1 MSEYLNTEKPF
12 LTQLQT
18 LGWTVTDQPAGI
30 PTDPAKSERSSFK
43 EVTLKTIFKQAVY
56 TINTT
61 ESGQFWLTDAQ
72 LEAVYDEVT
81 THTRKPLIEANK
93 LVWEMLLGTRKIII
107 DQNELTG
114 EQAVPVKLIDFTNPT
129 RNSFHAINQFR
140 IDTPG
145 MGKGFI
151 IPDIVLF
158 VNGLPLVVVECKV
171 QNEFTAN
178 PLDEAVK
185 QLLRYSNQRET
196 TQRDGLKEG
205 EESLFWFNQFTIAT
219 YGEKAYYGTISAS
232 KSHYFE
238 WKDIYP
244 ERYKTFTPPLSGKAR
259 SQEMLIQGMLPPETL
274 LDIVQHFTL
283 FMPAGEGREIKIVGR
298 YQQFRAVGKTIRRLL
313 EGKTPFERSGVVWHT
328 QGSGKSLT
336 MVMLVRKL
344 RSTPDLQ
351 DYKVLLVNDRIDLED
366 QLGETATLTGEKID
380 FVETTAQL
388 KAKLATPSS
397 NVVMVMIHKFQE
409 RVRTDH
415 SLVGQA
421 LRMAAEPVIPL
432 YGQFGEVNRSEKIL
446 ILIDEAHRSQGSDM
460 GNNIFEA
467 FPNST
472 KIAFTGTPLITDKH
486 KKKTYERFGSYID
499 QYKLTDAVRDGATL
513 QILYEGKTSDDAIR
527 NKSQFE
533 TKFEDLVSEH
543 SPEEIERI
551 KKKYGTYG
559 DILEAE
565 KRIEAIATDLVD
577 HYIDNIL
584 VNGFKAQVVASSV
597 LAAVRYKRAIEQAIK
612 SRLETETGRAKPDA
626 ELIKRIAFLR
636 VETVVSS
643 QGTNEDAIITEAR
656 KSSLANKAID
666 NFKERF
672 DYTKPLTGIALLVV
686 CDMLLTGFD
695 APIEQIMYLD
705 KKMKEHNLLQAIARV
720 NRTYKGKTR
729 GYVVDYIGNTNNLR
743 EALKIYSADEVNDIL
758 DSFRNITSEIPILEQ
773 RYNRLIQLFNEQGIS
788 QIDAYVQQTVTDPHI
803 RATLL
808 ERCVELAED
817 VKFRADVEVY
827 YKRFA
832 ESMDIVLPHAAAN
845 PYKVPAQQF
854 AHLLFTIRQRY
865 KDTTISLDDV
875 GEKIKQLINAH
886 LINLG
891 IDPRIPPI
899 ELFSDQFEE
908 QISKNTNPKAVA
920 SEMEHAI
927 RKHIK
932 VSFEDDPSLYK
943 KLYEKLEALLQ
954 QHQLDWE
961 KLVQDLKAL
970 RDETLAGRKQTEEG
984 VSEVEA
990 PFFDLMVDLA
1000 FGANAPEKS
1009 TRERCKVINA
1019 EVIEKLESTI
1029 GFIDF
1034 WNRAYE
1040 IERMRS
1046 EISDVLLFS
1055 KITPLIDTRELIS
1068 SEIMALAK
1076 RRHNQLIGH
1085 PDV

>member
-1 MSEYLNTEKPF
+1 MSEYLHTEKPF

-18 LGWTVTDQPAGI
+18 LGWTVTNQAAGI

-43 EVTLKTIFKQAVY
+43 EVTLKAIFKQAVY
-56 TINTT
+56 AINTT
-61 ESGQFWLTDAQ
+61 EGGSPWLTDAQ
-72 LEAVYDEVT
+72 LDAVYDEVT

-93 LVWEMLLGTRKIII
+93 AVWEMLLGKHKVIV
-107 DQNELTG
+107 DQNHLTG
-114 EQAVPVKLIDFTNPT
+114 EQSVPVKLIDFANPD
-129 RNSFHAINQFR
+129 RNSFWAINQFR

-185 QLLRYSNQRET
+185 QLQRYSNQREI

-219 YGEKAYYGTISAS
+219 YGEKAYYGTITSS
-232 KSHYFE
+232 RNYYYE

-244 ERYKTFTPPLSGKAR
+244 EQYKVFAPPLGRAR
-259 SQEMLIQGMLPPETL
+259 SQEMLIQGMLPPNTL

-283 FMPAGEGREIKIVGR
+283 FKPAGEGREAKIVCR
-298 YQQFRAVGKTIRRLL
+298 YQQYRAVGKTIRRLL
-313 EGKTPFERSGVVWHT
+313 DGQTPLERSGVIWHT

-344 RSTPDLQ
+344 RSIPALQ

-366 QLGETATLTGEKID
+366 QLGETATLTAEKID

-421 LRMAAEPVIPL
+421 LRMAAEPLPI
-432 YGQFGEVNRSEKIL
+432 YTQFGEVNRSEKIL
-446 ILIDEAHRSQGSDM
+446 ILIDEAHRSQSSDM
-460 GNNIFEA
+460 GNNLFEA

-472 KIAFTGTPLITDKH
+472 KIAFTGTPLITDRH
-486 KKKTYERFGSYID
+486 KKKTHERFGSYID
-499 QYKLTDAVRDGATL
+499 QYKLTDAVHDGATL
-513 QILYEGKTSDDAIR
+513 QILYEGKTSDNAIR

-533 TKFEDLVSEH
+533 AKFEDLVGDL

-565 KRIEAIATDLVD
+565 KRIEAIANDLVD

-584 VNGFKAQVVASSV
+584 INGFKAQVVASSV
-597 LAAVRYKRAIEQAIK
+597 LAAVRYRRAIQQAIQT
-612 SRLETETGRAKPDA
+612 RLDTEATKAKPDA
-626 ELIKRIAFLR
+626 DLIEKIAFLR
-636 VETVVSS
+636 VEAVVSS

-656 KSSLANKAID
+656 KSALANKAVD

-672 DYTKPLTGIALLVV
+672 DYTKPLTGVALLVV

-729 GYVVDYIGNTNNLR
+729 GYIVDYIGNTNNLR
-743 EALKIYSADEVNDIL
+743 DALKIYGAEEVNDIL

-773 RYNRLIQLFNEQGIS
+773 RYLRLIQLFKEQGIE
-788 QIDAYVQQTVTDPHI
+788 QIDAYVNQAITDSQI
-803 RATLL
+803 RAITL

-817 VKFRADVEVY
+817 VKFRADFEVY

-845 PYKVPAQQF
+845 NYKIPAQQF
-854 AHLLFTIRQRY
+854 AHILFTVRQRY
-865 KDTTISLDDV
+865 KDATISLDDV
-875 GEKIKQLINAH
+875 GEKIKHLINTH

-891 IDPRIPPI
+891 IDPKIPPI

-908 QISKNTNPKAVA
+908 QVSKNKNPKSVA

-932 VSFEDDPSLYK
+932 VSFDDDPSLYK

-954 QHQLDWE
+954 QHQQDWE

-984 VSEVEA
+984 VSTIEA
-990 PFFDLMVDLA
+990 PFFDLIMDLA
-1000 FGANAPEKS
+1000 FGTTPPDK
-1009 TRERCKVINA
+1009 TIRERCKEINA

-1040 IERMRS
+1040 IEKMKS
-1046 EISDVLLFS
+1046 EISDLLLFS
-1055 KITPLIDTRELIS
+1055 KIKPLIDKREQIA

-1076 RRHNQLIGH
+1076 RRHYQLIGQ
-1085 PDV
+1085 PDE

>member
-1 MSEYLNTEKPF
+1 MSEYLHTEKPF
-12 LTQLQT
+12 LTQLQS
-18 LGWTVTDQPAGI
+18 LGWTITNQPAGI
-30 PTDPAKSERSSFK
+30 PKDPVKSERSSFR
-43 EVTLKTIFKQAVY
+43 EVTLKAVFKKAIY
-56 TINTT
+56 EINTT
-61 ESGQFWLTDAQ
+61 EQGDPWLTDTQ
-72 LEAVYDEVT
+72 LEAVFDEVT

-93 LVWEMLLGTRKIII
+93 DVWEMLLGKRKIIV
-107 DQNELTG
+107 DQNYLTG
-114 EQAVPVKLIDFTNPT
+114 EQSAPVKLIDFAHPE
-129 RNSFHAINQFR
+129 RNSFRAINQFR

-151 IPDIVLF
+151 VPDIVLF
-158 VNGLPLVVVECKV
+158 VNGLPVVVVECKV

-205 EESLFWFNQFTIAT
+205 EESLFWFNQFNIAT
-219 YGEKAYYGTISAS
+219 YGEKAYYGTISSS
-232 KSHYFE
+232 KNHYYE

-244 ERYKTFTPPLSGKAR
+244 EPYKTFTPPLGKVR
-259 SQEMLIQGMLPPETL
+259 SQETLIQGMLLPATL
-274 LDIVQHFTL
+274 LDIIQHFTL
-283 FMPAGEGREIKIVGR
+283 FKSSGEGREVKIACR

-313 EGKTPFERSGVVWHT
+313 EGQTPLERSGVIWHT

-344 RSTPDLQ
+344 RSMAVLK

-366 QLGETATLTGEKID
+366 QLGETATLTGETID

-409 RVRTDH
+409 RTRTDH

-421 LRMAAEPVIPL
+421 LRMAAEPIPV
-432 YGQFGEVNRSEKIL
+432 YSRFGEVNRSEKIL

-472 KIAFTGTPLITDKH
+472 KIAFTGTPLITDRH
-486 KKKTYERFGSYID
+486 KKKTHDRFGSYID
-499 QYKLTDAVRDGATL
+499 QYKLTDAVNDGATL

-533 TKFEDLVSEH
+533 AKFEDLVRDH
-543 SPEEIERI
+543 TPEEIERI
-551 KKKYGTYG
+551 KKKYGTYS

-577 HYIDNIL
+577 HYVDNIL

-597 LAAVRYKRAIEQAIK
+597 LAAVRYKRAIELAIQN
-612 SRLETETGRAKPDA
+612 RLDTEHSKVQPDA
-626 ELIKRIAFLR
+626 ELIEKIAFLKA
-636 VETVVSS
+636 EAVVSS
-643 QGTNEDAIITEAR
+643 QGTNEPAIITQAR
-656 KSSLANKAID
+656 KASMANKAVD

-672 DYTKPLTGIALLVV
+672 DYTKPLTGIAFLVV

-743 EALKIYSADEVNDIL
+743 EALTIYSADDVADIL
-758 DSFRNITSEIPILEQ
+758 DSFRDITSEIPILEG
-773 RYNRLIQLFNEQGIS
+773 RYRRLIQLFIDNGID
-788 QIDAYVQQTVTDPHI
+788 QIDAYVQQTITDSQV
-803 RATLL
+803 RAALL
-808 ERCVELAED
+808 ERCVELGED
-817 VKFRADVEVY
+817 VKFRADFEVY

-832 ESMDIVLPHAAAN
+832 ESMDIILPHAAGN
-845 PYKVPAQQF
+845 VYKIPAQQF
-854 AHLLFTIRQRY
+854 AHILFTIRQRY
-865 KDTTISLDDV
+865 KDATLDLEDV
-875 GEKIKQLINAH
+875 GEKIKHLINAH
-886 LINLG
+886 LVNLG
-891 IDPRIPPI
+891 IDPKIPPI
-899 ELFSDQFEE
+899 ELFSDQFDE
-908 QISKNTNPKAVA
+908 QVSKNTNPKAVA

-943 KLYEKLEALLQ
+943 KLYEKLEAILH

-970 RDETLAGRKQTEEG
+970 REETLAGRKQSEEG
-984 VSEVEA
+984 VTVVEA
-990 PFFDLMVDLA
+990 PFFDLMMDLA
-1000 FGANAPEKS
+1000 FGSNAPDKA
-1009 TRERCKVINA
+1009 TRERCKLLNA
-1019 EVIEKLESTI
+1019 DIIEKLESTI

-1040 IERMRS
+1040 IEKMKS
-1046 EISDVLLFS
+1046 EISDILLFS
-1055 KITPLIDTRELIS
+1055 KIPQLVAHREQIA

-1076 RRHNQLIGH
+1076 RRHNQLIGQSAT
-1085 PDV
+1085 

>member
-1 MSEYLNTEKPF
+1 MSEYLHTEKPF
-12 LTQLQT
+12 LTQLHD
-18 LGWTVTDQPAGI
+18 LGWTVTNQPAGI
-30 PTDPAKSERSSFK
+30 PQDPARSDRSSFK
-43 EVTLKTIFKQAVY
+43 EVTLKAIFKQSLYA
-56 TINTT
+56 INTT
-61 ESGQFWLTDAQ
+61 EGGQSWLTDTQ

-93 LVWEMLLGTRKIII
+93 AVWEMLLGKHKIIV
-107 DQNELTG
+107 DQNHLTG
-114 EQAVPVKLIDFTNPT
+114 EQSVPVKLIDFTNPG
-129 RNSFHAINQFR
+129 RNSFKAINQFR

-145 MGKGFI
+145 IGSYI

-158 VNGLPLVVVECKV
+158 VNGLPIVVVECKV
-171 QNEFTAN
+171 QNAYTSN
-178 PLDEAVK
+178 PLNEAVK
-185 QLLRYSNQRET
+185 QLQRYSNQREDT
-196 TQRDGLKEG
+196 KRDGLKEG

-219 YGEKAYYGTISAS
+219 YGEKAYYGTITSDLT
-232 KSHYFE
+232 HYNE

-244 ERYKTFTPPLSGKAR
+244 ERYKTFTSPLGRVR
-259 SQEMLIQGMLPPETL
+259 SQETLIQGMLPPATL

-283 FMPAGEGREIKIVGR
+283 FKPAGEGKESKIVGK

-313 EGKTPFERSGVVWHT
+313 DGQTPFERSGVVWHT

-344 RSTPDLQ
+344 RSIPALQ
-351 DYKVLLVNDRIDLED
+351 DYKVLLINDRIDLED

-409 RVRTDH
+409 RTRTDH
-415 SLVGQA
+415 SLVGQT
-421 LRMAAEPVIPL
+421 LRMAAEPLPI
-432 YGQFGEVNRSEKIL
+432 YTQFGEVNRSEKIL

-472 KIAFTGTPLITDKH
+472 KIAFTGTPLITERH

-533 TKFEDLVSEH
+533 SKFEDLVSEH
-543 SPEEIERI
+543 TPEEIERI

-584 VNGFKAQVVASSV
+584 INGFKAQVVASSV
-597 LAAVRYKRAIEQAIK
+597 LAAVRYKRAIEEAIK
-612 SRLETETGRAKPDA
+612 NRLATETAKSKPDA
-626 ELIKRIAFLR
+626 DLIEKIAFLK

-643 QGTNEDAIITEAR
+643 QGTNEARIIKEAR
-656 KSSLANKAID
+656 TSSLANKAID

-773 RYNRLIQLFNEQGIS
+773 RYLRLIQLFKEKGID
-788 QIDAYVQQTVTDPHI
+788 QIDAYVQQKITDPKI
-803 RATLL
+803 RASIL
-808 ERCVELAED
+808 ENCIELAED
-817 VKFRADVEVY
+817 VKFRADFEVY
-827 YKRFA
+827 FKRFT
-832 ESMDIVLPHAAAN
+832 ESMDIVLPNAAAN
-845 PYKVPAQQF
+845 PYKIPAQQF
-854 AHLLFTIRQRY
+854 AHLLFSIRQRY
-865 KDTTISLDDV
+865 KDATINLDDV

-891 IDPRIPPI
+891 IDPKIPPI

-908 QISKNTNPKAVA
+908 QISKNASPKSVA

-932 VSFEDDPSLYK
+932 VSFDDDPSLYK
-943 KLYEKLEALLQ
+943 KLYEKLEAILQ

-984 VSEVEA
+984 VSAVEA
-990 PFFDLMVDLA
+990 PFFDLMLDLA
-1000 FGANAPEKS
+1000 FGANAPDKP
-1009 TRERCKVINA
+1009 TRERCKEINA
-1019 EVIEKLESTI
+1019 DIIDKLESTI

-1040 IERMRS
+1040 IEKMKS
-1046 EISDVLLFS
+1046 EISDILLFS
-1055 KITPLIDTRELIS
+1055 KITPLINQRERIA
-1068 SEIMALAK
+1068 SEVMALAK
-1076 RRHNQLIGH
+1076 RRHNQLLGT
-1085 PDV
+1085 PDA

>member
-1 MSEYLNTEKPF
+1 MSEYRHTEKPF
-12 LTQLQT
+12 LDQLHT
-18 LGWTVTDQPAGI
+18 LGWTVTNQPAGI
-30 PTDPAKSERSSFK
+30 PQDPARSDRSSFK
-43 EVTLKTIFKQAVY
+43 EVTLKATFKQAVY
-56 TINTT
+56 AINLT
-61 ESGQFWLTDAQ
+61 ESGQPWLTDAQ
-72 LEAVYDEVT
+72 LEAVHDEVT
-81 THTRKPLIEANK
+81 IHTRKPLIEANK
-93 LVWEMLLGTRKIII
+93 AVWAMLLGKHKIIV

-114 EQAVPVKLIDFTNPT
+114 EQSVPVKLIDFTHPD
-129 RNSFHAINQFR
+129 RNSFKAINQFR

-145 MGKGFI
+145 MGKGSI

-185 QLLRYSNQRET
+185 QLQRYSNQRENT
-196 TQRDGLKEG
+196 ERDGLREG

-219 YGEKAYYGTISAS
+219 YGEKAYYGTITSGRN
-232 KSHYFE
+232 HFYE

-244 ERYKTFTPPLSGKAR
+244 ERYKTFTPPLGRVR
-259 SQEMLIQGMLPPETL
+259 SQETLIQGMLPPDTL

-283 FMPAGEGREIKIVGR
+283 FIPAGEGHEVKIVCR

-313 EGKTPFERSGVVWHT
+313 EGQTPLERSGVIWHT

-344 RSTPDLQ
+344 RFTPSLQ
-351 DYKVLLVNDRIDLED
+351 NYKVLLVNDRIDLED

-388 KAKLATPSS
+388 KAKLVTPSS

-409 RVRTDH
+409 RVRTDY
-415 SLVGQA
+415 SFVGQA
-421 LRMAAEPVIPL
+421 LRMAAEPLPT
-432 YGQFGEVNRSEKIL
+432 YNQFGEVNRSEKIL

-472 KIAFTGTPLITDKH
+472 KIAFTGTPLITDRH
-486 KKKTYERFGSYID
+486 TKKTYERFGAYID

-513 QILYEGKTSDDAIR
+513 QILYEGKTSDDAIK

-533 TKFEDLVSEH
+533 TKFEDLVSDH
-543 SPEEIERI
+543 TPEEIERI

-584 VNGFKAQVVASSV
+584 INGFKAQVVASSV
-597 LAAVRYKRAIEQAIK
+597 LAAVRYKRAIEQAIQA
-612 SRLETETGRAKPDA
+612 RLETEAAKAKPDA
-626 ELIKRIAFLR
+626 DLMEKIAFLK

-643 QGTNEDAIITEAR
+643 QGTNEEAIITHAR

-672 DYTKPLTGIALLVV
+672 DYEKPLTGIALLVV

-743 EALKIYSADEVNDIL
+743 EALKIYSADEVNEIL

-773 RYNRLIQLFNEQGIS
+773 RYRRLIQLFKEQGID
-788 QIDAYVQQTVTDPHI
+788 QIDAYVQQTITDPQI
-803 RATLL
+803 RAAIL

-817 VKFRADVEVY
+817 VKFRADFEVY

-845 PYKVPAQQF
+845 PYKIPAQQF
-854 AHLLFTIRQRY
+854 AYLLFTIRQRY
-865 KDTTISLDDV
+865 KDATISLDDV

-891 IDPRIPPI
+891 IDPKIPPI

-908 QISKNTNPKAVA
+908 QISKNTSPKAVA

-932 VSFEDDPSLYK
+932 VSFDDDPSLYK

-954 QHQLDWE
+954 QHQQDWE

-984 VSEVEA
+984 VSAIEA
-990 PFFDLMVDLA
+990 PFFDLMIDLA
-1000 FGANAPEKS
+1000 FGTNAPDRP
-1009 TRERCKVINA
+1009 TRERCKAINA
-1019 EVIEKLESTI
+1019 DIIEKLESTI

-1040 IERMRS
+1040 IEKMKS
-1046 EISDVLLFS
+1046 EISDLLLFS
-1055 KITPLIDTRELIS
+1055 KITPLVGQRERVAH
-1068 SEIMALAK
+1068 EIMALAK
-1076 RRHNQLIGH
+1076 RRHHQLIGQ
-1085 PDV
+1085 PDA

>member
-1 MSEYLNTEKPF
+1 MSEYLQTEKPF
-12 LTQLQT
+12 LTQLHD
-18 LGWTVTDQPAGI
+18 LGWTITNQPAGI
-30 PTDPAKSERSSFK
+30 PQDPTRSDRSSFK
-43 EVTLKTIFKQAVY
+43 EVTLKAVFKQAVY
-56 TINTT
+56 AINVT
-61 ESGQFWLTDAQ
+61 EGGQSWLTDAQ
-72 LEAVYDEVT
+72 LETVYEEVT

-93 LVWEMLLGTRKIII
+93 AVWEMLLGKHKIIV
-107 DQNELTG
+107 DKNELTG
-114 EQAVPVKLIDFTNPT
+114 EESVPVRLIDFTNPG
-129 RNSFHAINQFR
+129 RNSFKAINQFR

-185 QLLRYSNQRET
+185 QLQRYSNQRET

-205 EESLFWFNQFTIAT
+205 EESLFWFNQFTVAT
-219 YGEKAYYGTISAS
+219 YGEKAYYGTITAS
-232 KSHYFE
+232 KNHYYE

-244 ERYKTFTPPLSGKAR
+244 ERYKTFTPPLGKVR
-259 SQEMLIQGMLPPETL
+259 SQETLIQGMLPPDTL

-283 FMPAGEGREIKIVGR
+283 FKPEGNGRESKVVAR

-313 EGKTPFERSGVVWHT
+313 DGQTPLERSGVIWHT

-344 RSTPDLQ
+344 RSTPALQ

-415 SLVGQA
+415 SLVGQV
-421 LRMAAEPVIPL
+421 LRMAAEPLPT

-472 KIAFTGTPLITDKH
+472 KIAFTGTPLITDRH
-486 KKKTYERFGSYID
+486 KKKTHERFGSYID

-533 TKFEDLVSEH
+533 SKFDDLVSDH
-543 SPEEIERI
+543 TPEEIERI

-577 HYIDNIL
+577 HYVDNIL

-597 LAAVRYKRAIEQAIK
+597 LAAVRYKRAIEQAIQT
-612 SRLETETGRAKPDA
+612 RLETERTKAKPNP
-626 ELIKRIAFLR
+626 ELIEKIAFLK

-643 QGTNEDAIITEAR
+643 QGTNEDAIITNAR
-656 KSSLANKAID
+656 KSSLANKAVD

-672 DYTKPLTGIALLVV
+672 DYDKPLSGIALLVV

-743 EALKIYSADEVNDIL
+743 EALKIYSAEEVNDIL

-773 RYNRLIQLFNEQGIS
+773 RYNRLIQLFREQGID
-788 QIDAYVQQTVTDPHI
+788 QIDKYVQQVITDPTV
-803 RATLL
+803 RAALL

-817 VKFRADVEVY
+817 VKFRADFEVY
-827 YKRFA
+827 YKRFT

-845 PYKVPAQQF
+845 TYKIPAQQF

-865 KDTTISLDDV
+865 KDATISLDDV

-891 IDPRIPPI
+891 IDPKIPPI
-899 ELFSDQFEE
+899 ELFSDHFEE
-908 QISKNTNPKAVA
+908 QISKNTNPKSVA

-932 VSFEDDPSLYK
+932 VSFDDDPSLYK

-954 QHQLDWE
+954 QHQQDWE

-984 VSEVEA
+984 VSTVEA
-990 PFFDLMVDLA
+990 PFFDLMIDLA
-1000 FGANAPEKS
+1000 FGKTAPDKP
-1009 TRERCKVINA
+1009 TRERCKAINA
-1019 EVIEKLESTI
+1019 EIIDKLESTI
-1029 GFIDF
+1029 DFIDF
-1034 WNRAYE
+1034 WNRGFE
-1040 IERMRS
+1040 IEKIQS
-1046 EISDVLLFS
+1046 EISDIMLFS
-1055 KITPLIDTRELIS
+1055 AIKPLVDQRERIA
-1068 SEIMALAK
+1068 SEVMALAK
-1076 RRHNQLIGH
+1076 RRHNQLIGQ
-1085 PDV
+1085 PDA

>member
-12 LTQLQT
+12 LTQLQQ
-18 LGWTVTDQPAGI
+18 LGWTVTNQPAGI
-30 PTDPAKSERSSFK
+30 PTDPAKSERSTFR
-43 EVTLKTIFKQAVY
+43 EVTLKAIFKQTVRA
-56 TINTT
+56 INTT
-61 ESGQFWLTDAQ
+61 DNGQPWLTDAQ
-72 LEAVYDEVT
+72 LETVYDEVT
-81 THTRKPLIEANK
+81 SHSRKSLIEANK
-93 LVWEMLLGTRKIII
+93 SVWAMLLGKQKIIV
-107 DQNELTG
+107 DHNELTG
-114 EQAVPVKLIDFTNPT
+114 EQAVPVKLIDFAHPE
-129 RNSFHAINQFR
+129 RNSFRAINQFR

-171 QNEFTAN
+171 QNEFTSN

-185 QLLRYSNQRET
+185 QLRRYSNQREE
-196 TQRDGLKEG
+196 TQLAGLKEG
-205 EESLFWFNQFTIAT
+205 EESLFWFNQVTIAT
-219 YGEKAYYGTISAS
+219 YGEKAYYGTITAS
-232 KSHYFE
+232 RNHYYE

-244 ERYKTFTPPLSGKAR
+244 EQYKTFTPPLGQIR
-259 SQEMLIQGMLPPETL
+259 SQETLIQGMLPPATL

-283 FMPAGEGREIKIVGR
+283 FKPAGEGRETKVVGR
-298 YQQFRAVGKTIRRLL
+298 YQQYRAVGKTIRRLL
-313 EGKTPFERSGVVWHT
+313 DGQTPLERSGVVWHT

-344 RSTPDLQ
+344 RSTPALQ

-366 QLGETATLTGEKID
+366 QLGDTATLTGEKID
-380 FVETTAQL
+380 YVESTTEL
-388 KAKLATPSS
+388 KTKLATPSS

-409 RVRTDH
+409 RTRVDNT
-415 SLVGQA
+415 LVGQA
-421 LRMAAEPVIPL
+421 LRMAAEPVVPI
-432 YGQFGEVNRSEKIL
+432 YGQFGQVNRSEKIL
-446 ILIDEAHRSQGSDM
+446 ILIDEAHRSQSSDM

-472 KIAFTGTPLITDKH
+472 KIAFTGTPLITDRH
-486 KKKTYERFGSYID
+486 KKKTAERFGSYID

-533 TKFEDLVSEH
+533 TKFEDLVRDH
-543 SPEEIERI
+543 TPEQIEQI

-584 VNGFKAQVVASSV
+584 INGFKAQVVASSV

-612 SRLETETGRAKPDA
+612 TRHDA
-626 ELIKRIAFLR
+626 EAGRTNPDTDLLTKIAFLK
-636 VETVVSS
+636 VEAVVSS

-656 KSSLANKAID
+656 KSSLAHKAID
-666 NFKERF
+666 NFRERF
-672 DYTKPLTGIALLVV
+672 DYDRPLTGIALLVV

-743 EALKIYSADEVNDIL
+743 DALKIYSTDEVNDIL
-758 DSFRNITSEIPILEQ
+758 DSFRDITSEVPILEQ
-773 RYNRLIQLFNEQGIS
+773 RYLRLIQLFTDQGIN
-788 QIDAYVQQTVTDPHI
+788 QIESYVQQTLSDPQV
-803 RATLL
+803 RAATL

-817 VKFRADVEVY
+817 VKFRADFEVY
-827 YKRFA
+827 MKRFT
-832 ESMDIVLPHAAAN
+832 ESMDIVLPNAAAD
-845 PYKVPAQQF
+845 KFKIPAQQF
-854 AHLLFTIRQRY
+854 AHLLFTIKQRY
-865 KDTTISLDDV
+865 KDDTISLTDV
-875 GEKIKQLINAH
+875 GEKIRALINAH

-891 IDPRIPPI
+891 IDPKIPPI

-908 QISKNTNPKAVA
+908 QISKNTTPKAVA

-932 VSFEDDPSLYK
+932 VSFDDDPSLYK
-943 KLYEKLEALLQ
+943 KLYEKLEAILQ
-954 QHQLDWE
+954 QHQLNWE
-961 KLVQDLKAL
+961 KLVNDLKAL
-970 RDETLAGRKQTEEG
+970 RDEALAGRKQTEAG
-984 VSEVEA
+984 VSAVEA
-990 PFFDLMVDLA
+990 PFFDLMIDLA
-1000 FGANAPEKS
+1000 FGSTAPEQP
-1009 TRERCKVINA
+1009 TRERCKTITA
-1019 EVIEKLESTI
+1019 EIIEKLESTI

-1034 WNRAYE
+1034 WNRAYD
-1040 IERMRS
+1040 IDKMKS
-1046 EISDVLLFS
+1046 DISDVLLLS
-1055 KITPLIDTRELIS
+1055 KITPLIGPREKIAT
-1068 SEIMALAK
+1068 EIMALAK
-1076 RRHNQLIGH
+1076 RRHNQLIGQTA
-1085 PDV
+1085 

>member
-1 MSEYLNTEKPF
+1 MSEFLHTEKPF

-18 LGWTVTDQPAGI
+18 LGWTITNQPAGI
-30 PTDPAKSERSSFK
+30 PQDPTRSDRSSFK
-43 EVTLKTIFKQAVY
+43 EVTLKTVFKQSVY
-56 TINTT
+56 KINVT
-61 ESGQFWLTDAQ
+61 EGGQSWLTDTQ

-81 THTRKPLIEANK
+81 NHTRKPLIEANK
-93 LVWEMLLGTRKIII
+93 AVWEMLLGKHKIIV

-114 EQAVPVKLIDFTNPT
+114 EQSVPVKLIDFTHPD
-129 RNSFHAINQFR
+129 RNSFKAINQFR

-185 QLLRYSNQRET
+185 QLQRYSNQRET

-205 EESLFWFNQFTIAT
+205 EESLFWFNQFTVAT
-219 YGEKAYYGTISAS
+219 YGEKAYYGTITSN
-232 KSHYFE
+232 KNHYYE

-244 ERYKTFTPPLSGKAR
+244 ERYKTFTPPLGRVR
-259 SQEMLIQGMLPPETL
+259 SQETLIQGMLPPDTL
-274 LDIVQHFTL
+274 LDMVQHFTL
-283 FMPAGEGREIKIVGR
+283 FKPEGNGRESKVVAR
-298 YQQFRAVGKTIRRLL
+298 YQQFRAVGKTIKRLL
-313 EGKTPFERSGVVWHT
+313 TGETPLERSGVIWHT

-336 MVMLVRKL
+336 MVMLIRKL
-344 RSTPDLQ
+344 RSTPALQ

-421 LRMAAEPVIPL
+421 LRMAAEPQPM
-432 YGQFGEVNRSEKIL
+432 YSQFGEVNRSEKIL

-472 KIAFTGTPLITDKH
+472 KIAFTGTPLITDRH

-513 QILYEGKTSDDAIR
+513 QILYEGKTSDDAIK

-533 TKFEDLVSEH
+533 SKFDDLVSDH
-543 SPEEIERI
+543 TPEEIERI

-597 LAAVRYKRAIEQAIK
+597 LAAVRYKRAIEQAIQT
-612 SRLETETGRAKPDA
+612 RLETERTKPKPND
-626 ELIKRIAFLR
+626 ELIEKIAFLK

-643 QGTNEDAIITEAR
+643 QGTNEDAIITHAR
-656 KSSLANKAID
+656 KSSLANKAVD

-672 DYTKPLTGIALLVV
+672 DYEKPLSGIALLVV

-743 EALKIYSADEVNDIL
+743 EALKIYSAEEVNDIL

-773 RYNRLIQLFNEQGIS
+773 RYNRLIQLFREQGID
-788 QIDAYVQQTVTDPHI
+788 QIDKYVQQVITDPTV

-817 VKFRADVEVY
+817 VKFRADFEVY
-827 YKRFA
+827 YKRFT
-832 ESMDIVLPHAAAN
+832 ESMDIILPHAAAN
-845 PYKVPAQQF
+845 PYKIPAQQF

-865 KDTTISLDDV
+865 KDDTISLDDV

-891 IDPRIPPI
+891 IDPKIPPI
-899 ELFSDQFEE
+899 ELFSDHFEE
-908 QISKNTNPKAVA
+908 QISKNTSPKSVA

-932 VSFEDDPSLYK
+932 VSFDDDPSLYK

-954 QHQLDWE
+954 QHQQDWE

-970 RDETLAGRKQTEEG
+970 RDETLAGRQQTEEG
-984 VSEVEA
+984 VSAVEA
-990 PFFDLMVDLA
+990 PFFDLMIDLA
-1000 FGANAPEKS
+1000 FGTTPPDKLI
-1009 TRERCKVINA
+1009 RERCKGITA
-1019 EVIEKLESTI
+1019 EIIDRLESTI
-1029 GFIDF
+1029 DFIDF
-1034 WNRAYE
+1034 WNRGFE
-1040 IERMRS
+1040 IEKIQS
-1046 EISDVLLFS
+1046 EISDIMLFS
-1055 KITPLIDTRELIS
+1055 TIKPLVDQRERIA
-1068 SEIMALAK
+1068 SEVMALAK
-1076 RRHNQLIGH
+1076 RRHNQLIGQ
-1085 PDV
+1085 PDA

>member
-1 MSEYLNTEKPF
+1 MSEYLHTEKPF
-12 LTQLQT
+12 LTQLHD
-18 LGWTVTDQPAGI
+18 LGWTVTNQPAGI
-30 PTDPAKSERSSFK
+30 PVNPTKSDRSSFK
-43 EVTLKTIFKQAVY
+43 EVSLKEVFKQSLYA
-56 TINTT
+56 INTT
-61 ESGQFWLTDAQ
+61 DRGQSWLTDAQ
-72 LEAVYDEVT
+72 LEAIYDEVT

-93 LVWEMLLGTRKIII
+93 AVWEMLLGKHKIIV
-107 DQNELTG
+107 DQNHLTG
-114 EQAVPVKLIDFTNPT
+114 EQSVPIKLIDFANSE
-129 RNSFHAINQFR
+129 RNSFKAINQFR

-158 VNGLPLVVVECKV
+158 VNGLPLVVVECKI

-185 QLLRYSNQRET
+185 QLQRYSNQREN

-219 YGEKAYYGTISAS
+219 YGEKAYYGTISS
-232 KSHYFE
+232 SRNHYYE

-244 ERYKTFTPPLSGKAR
+244 ERYKTFTPPLGRVR
-259 SQEMLIQGMLPPETL
+259 SQETLIQGMLPPTTL

-283 FMPAGEGREIKIVGR
+283 FKPAGEGKESKVVGR

-313 EGKTPFERSGVVWHT
+313 DGQTPFERSGVIWHT

-344 RSTPDLQ
+344 RSTPALQ

-380 FVETTAQL
+380 FVETTTQL

-409 RVRTDH
+409 RTRTDH

-421 LRMAAEPVIPL
+421 LRMAAEPLPI
-432 YGQFGEVNRSEKIL
+432 YTQFGEVNRSEKIL

-472 KIAFTGTPLITDKH
+472 KIAFTGTPLITDRH

-533 TKFEDLVSEH
+533 AKFEDLVSEH
-543 SPEEIERI
+543 TPEEIERI

-597 LAAVRYKRAIEQAIK
+597 LAAVRYKRAIEEAIK
-612 SRLETETGRAKPDA
+612 NRLATEMIKAKPNAD
-626 ELIKRIAFLR
+626 LIEKIAFLK

-672 DYTKPLTGIALLVV
+672 DYSKPLTGIALLVV

-773 RYNRLIQLFNEQGIS
+773 RYLRLIQLFKEKGIER
-788 QIDAYVQQTVTDPHI
+788 IDAYVQQKIADPNI
-803 RATLL
+803 RVIIL
-808 ERCVELAED
+808 EQCIELAED
-817 VKFRADVEVY
+817 VKFRADFEVY
-827 YKRFA
+827 FKRFT
-832 ESMDIVLPHAAAN
+832 ESMDIVLPNAAAN
-845 PYKVPAQQF
+845 PYKIPAQQF
-854 AHLLFTIRQRY
+854 AHLLFSIRQRY
-865 KDTTISLDDV
+865 KDATINLEDV

-891 IDPRIPPI
+891 IDPKIPPI

-908 QISKNTNPKAVA
+908 QISKNTSPKSVA

-943 KLYEKLEALLQ
+943 KLYEKLEAILQ
-954 QHQLDWE
+954 QHQQDWE

-970 RDETLAGRKQTEEG
+970 RDETMAGRKQTEEG
-984 VSEVEA
+984 VSAVEA
-990 PFFDLMVDLA
+990 PFFDLMIDLA
-1000 FGANAPEKS
+1000 FGANTPDKP
-1009 TRERCKVINA
+1009 TREHCKEIITDVID
-1019 EVIEKLESTI
+1019 KLESTI

-1040 IERMRS
+1040 IDKMKS
-1046 EISDVLLFS
+1046 DISDILLFS
-1055 KITPLIDTRELIS
+1055 KIKPLIDHRERIA

-1076 RRHNQLIGH
+1076 RRHNQLIGQS
-1085 PDV
+1085 DA